1 MKTKLLVLSLMAT
14 LSFAATAGTF
24 LKKESGQASWTVNV
38 KDKKGT
44 VIVNTNSQGYDASG
58 LNSDEQQRV
67 FFLPMNFGRLIE
79 TSLKYELS
87 DERSQ
92 ETVDAFIVNLMKTEL
107 SGLPVK
113 VLNSE
118 VEFQNV
124 NCLETGM
131 FKKQLQCSST
141 YKAKLSVEFSK

>member
-1 MKTKLLVLSLMAT
+1 MKTKLLVLSLLTT

-24 LKKESGQASWTVNV
+24 FKNESGEASWTVNV

-44 VIVNTNSQGYDASG
+44 VSIYTNSQGYNG
-58 LNSDEQQRV
+58 SDLTQDELQRV
-67 FFLPMNFGRLIE
+67 IFLPMNFSRSVE
-79 TSLKYELS
+79 TTLKYELS

-92 ETVDAFIVNLMKTEL
+92 ETVDAFIVNLMKAEL
-107 SGLPVK
+107 STLPVN

-118 VEFQNV
+118 VEFRNV
-124 NCLETGM
+124 NCVETGM

-141 YKAKLSVEFSK
+141 YKAKLRVEFSK